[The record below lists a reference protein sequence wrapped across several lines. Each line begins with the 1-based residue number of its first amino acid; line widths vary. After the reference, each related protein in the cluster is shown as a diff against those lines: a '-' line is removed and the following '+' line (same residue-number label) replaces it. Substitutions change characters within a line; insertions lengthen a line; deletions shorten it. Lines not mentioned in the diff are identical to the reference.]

1 MWLYLHCTRVV
12 EDEEEDSVDEEGKGP
27 E

>member
-12 EDEEEDSVDEEGKGP
+12 EDEEEDSVDEEEKGP
-27 E
+27 G

>member
-12 EDEEEDSVDEEGKGP
+12 EDEEEDSVDEEEKGP